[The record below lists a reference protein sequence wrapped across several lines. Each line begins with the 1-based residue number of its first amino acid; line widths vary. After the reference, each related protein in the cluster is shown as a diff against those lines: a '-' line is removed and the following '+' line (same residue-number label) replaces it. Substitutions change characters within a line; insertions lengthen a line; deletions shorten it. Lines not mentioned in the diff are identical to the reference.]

1 MFEYI
6 VKCDIDGHHKLLSI
20 TAESVD
26 RAMICLS
33 DKYGDIPITGLQ
45 DMFKYKSTPEKV
57 RLFNS
62 MVSNINI
69 SDIFISLIQLFATDT
84 INILDEG

>member
-6 VKCDIDGHHKLLSI
+6 VKCDIDGNPKLLSV

-45 DMFKYKSTPEKV
+45 YMFKYKSTPEKV
-57 RLFNS
+57 KLFNS